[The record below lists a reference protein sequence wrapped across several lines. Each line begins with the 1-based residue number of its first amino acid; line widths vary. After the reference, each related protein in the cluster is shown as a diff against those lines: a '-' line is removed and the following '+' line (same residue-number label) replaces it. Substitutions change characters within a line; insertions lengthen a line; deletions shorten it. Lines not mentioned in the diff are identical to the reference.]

1 MDNLKKNLH
10 FVVFGAGI
18 ALGLILLGAGYFIRS
33 GSEAALAG
41 QIQKLN
47 SKKSVPTQGDLDA
60 AKTTRDRFD
69 ADITKAV
76 TQLQG
81 PGSSLLAQGNEPTE
95 PSAFYQQRGTTFIE
109 SMRARFG
116 AMEQNSS
123 LPERMKGW
131 TVARTGRP
139 QGNFWNDLDQEI
151 ARVDAAKLEEV
162 RTRLRIIE
170 EICIICELLLRDSR
184 YVGQPVKF
192 NGLKV
197 EAKALSDNNDVTS
210 AWWEVPYTLDIE
222 CMPAFGYALVSEL
235 LRPTDLTTGETNGQ
249 TRWMFPN
256 QLDTMQSATLS
267 RQLALRYRI
276 TPAMRASENIPD
288 DFDPET
294 PEGKA
299 LLDNK
304 VKQFESDV
312 RPLLPMQFAIKLRG
326 LSWNPKWGVVTPP
339 EQS

>member
-33 GSEAALAG
+33 GHESALAD

-47 SKKSVPTQGDLDA
+47 SKKSVPTQGDVDA
-60 AKTTRDRFD
+60 ASKARNQFD
-69 ADITKAV
+69 ESIAKAV
-76 TQLQG
+76 EQLKG
-81 PGSSLLAQGNEPTE
+81 PGSSLLASGTEPTE
-95 PSAFYQQRGTTFIE
+95 PSAFYQQRGTKFIE

-123 LPERMKGW
+123 LPDRMKGW
-131 TVARTGRP
+131 TVARTGRQ
-139 QGNFWNDLDQEI
+139 QGNIWNDLDQEL
-151 ARVDAAKLEEV
+151 AKVDAAKLEEM

-192 NGLKV
+192 NGLKA
-197 EAKALSDNNDVTS
+197 EAKTLSDNNPATS
-210 AWWEVPYTLDIE
+210 VWWEVSYTIDIE
-222 CMPAFGYALVSEL
+222 CLPGFGYALVSEL
-235 LRPTDLTTGETNGQ
+235 LRPTELTTGDSNGQ
-249 TRWMFPN
+249 SRRMFPN
-256 QLDTMQSATLS
+256 QLDTIQSTTLS
-267 RQLALRYRI
+267 RQLALRFRI
-276 TPAMRASENIPD
+276 TPAMRASEGIPD
-288 DFDPET
+288 DFDPGT
-294 PEGKA
+294 PEGKD
-299 LLDNK
+299 LLDRK